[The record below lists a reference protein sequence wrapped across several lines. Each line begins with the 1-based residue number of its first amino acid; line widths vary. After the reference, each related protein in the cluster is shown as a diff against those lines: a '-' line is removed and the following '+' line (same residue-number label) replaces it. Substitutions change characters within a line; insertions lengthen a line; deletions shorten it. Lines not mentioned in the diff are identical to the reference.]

1 MTQKINL
8 LFDLPKWEKAQYP
21 FNFVIGLNVVL
32 IILLMAFY
40 ALFYFEY
47 QTKNRVVN
55 GMLYQYNAATQQ
67 LSNLQKQVL
76 ATGEK
81 EQANAKYQTF
91 LYNQL
96 EGNAA
101 SGSRNY
107 YNVLEALG
115 ANINPGVWLN
125 RIDIENFASLF
136 ALTGYTIQPQNAM
149 TYVASLN
156 SSPLFNDK
164 PLKLENIRN
173 ISSKNYLF
181 IRIASTLADKSK
193 NGAK

>member
-32 IILLMAFY
+32 IILLIAFY
-40 ALFYFEY
+40 SLYYFEY
-47 QTKNRVVN
+47 QTKNRIVN

-67 LSNLQKQVL
+67 LSSLQKQVL
-76 ATGEK
+76 ATGKKEK
-81 EQANAKYQTF
+81 ENTDYQTF

-101 SGSRNY
+101 SGSQNY

-115 ANINPGVWLN
+115 AKINAGVWLN
-125 RIDIENFASLF
+125 RIDIENFASELT
-136 ALTGYTIQPQNAM
+136 LTGYTIQPQNAM
-149 TYVASLN
+149 AYVASLN
-156 SSPLFNDK
+156 STPLFNTK

-173 ISSKNYLF
+173 VSSKNSLF
-181 IRIASTLADKSK
+181 IRIASAKEDNTKS
-193 NGAK
+193 GAK